1 MSLPSAD
8 NSSSAQSVFL
18 PVFASLPLQSSGK
31 AIDRA
36 RAAKI
41 TRAVVWLHG
50 LAGDANTYFCDGV
63 SHVAEAG
70 GTTLSESTLS
80 IAPWFGKTQVS
91 GGVDGRWVSR
101 SGGVERR
108 GEEREGAGGSVS
120 AYWSTSRWLEG
131 GNNSPDPAR
140 CVEERWEVWFY
151 VVLYCVHVSVRVVRV
166 CACVFLTVYL
176 FVLFCAIVVVPRCI
190 VVCGVCV
197 CRGA

>member
-18 PVFASLPLQSSGK
+18 PVFASLPLQNSSK
-31 AIDRA
+31 ELDKA

-70 GTTLSESTLS
+70 GATLSESTLS

-91 GGVDGRWVSR
+91 GGADGRWVSQ
-101 SGGVERR
+101 SG
-108 GEEREGAGGSVS
+108 GEERGGEGRKGEGRKGEGRGGAGGSVS

-131 GNNSPDPAR
+131 GNNSPDPER
-140 CVEERWEVWFY
+140 CVEERWEMGGG
-151 VVLYCVHVSVRVVRV
+151 CMSCCIQCSVGV
-166 CACVFLTVYL
+166 CLCLCLGACVSFNRVA
-176 FVLFCAIVVVPRCI
+176 VCI
-190 VVCGVCV
+190 VL
-197 CRGA
+197 CRR

>member
-91 GGVDGRWVSR
+91 GGVDGRWVSQ
-101 SGGVERR
+101 SG
-108 GEEREGAGGSVS
+108 GEERGGEERGGEERGGAGGSVS

-151 VVLYCVHVSVRVVRV
+151 VVLYCCTRQCTSSV
-166 CACVFLTVYL
+166 
-176 FVLFCAIVVVPRCI
+176 
-190 VVCGVCV
+190 GVCV
-197 CRGA
+197 RLF